1 MTTPSVSPLASGEDR
16 TSHGID
22 SAFVDA
28 FFAAHTAGFRSICL
42 KCWTGFHEAECPK
55 CHLQSGEDR
64 TFEEALGR
72 YEDMICLPSTAA
84 WQDGWEAARVALLA
98 AYRRVEGRVKEL
110 EVEQDEEARG
120 YEMKLGAT
128 EELRRMAEARAERLE
143 KALRHGVSLVMLM
156 LKDVTQF
163 PQPGM
168 ERFIEAGTAA
178 LADQEEGR

>member
-1 MTTPSVSPLASGEDR
+1 MNNPVS
-16 TSHGID
+16 
-22 SAFVDA
+22 
-28 FFAAHTAGFRSICL
+28 
-42 KCWTGFHEAECPK
+42 
-55 CHLQSGEDR
+55 EDR

-84 WQDGWEAARVALLA
+84 WQDGWEAARSALLA
-98 AYRRVEGRVKEL
+98 AYRRVEAER
-110 EVEQDEEARG
+110 DEWERKGQVASKYLNERAEA
-120 YEMKLGAT
+120 
-128 EELRRMAEARAERLE
+128 AEARAERLE

-168 ERFIEAGTAA
+168 ERFIEAGTDA